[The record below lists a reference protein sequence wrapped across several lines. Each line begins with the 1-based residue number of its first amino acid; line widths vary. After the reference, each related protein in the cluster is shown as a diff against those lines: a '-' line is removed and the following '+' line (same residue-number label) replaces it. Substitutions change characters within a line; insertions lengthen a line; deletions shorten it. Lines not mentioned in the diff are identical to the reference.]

1 MTTPATRTKV
11 FEPGTTGWR
20 AADLND
26 PEIDRLWNQGAYE
39 IVEGVLTVMPPAYH
53 DGTRPLAKLRRLV
66 ERHLDRQRIEGEFT
80 HEDDFVVGG
89 RRVAR
94 VDMMFMSPEDER
106 RQEEANAEGGRLPH
120 LRFGRILVP
129 PTLIVESIS
138 LGHQDHDRDTKR
150 QWYAD
155 AKVPHYWI
163 LDAYERTLECLVLRE
178 GRFDVD
184 QAGRNAD
191 ELRPALF
198 PGLVVPLADLW
209 K

>member
-1 MTTPATRTKV
+1 
-11 FEPGTTGWR
+11 
-20 AADLND
+20 
-26 PEIDRLWNQGAYE
+26 
-39 IVEGVLTVMPPAYH
+39 
-53 DGTRPLAKLRRLV
+53 
-66 ERHLDRQRIEGEFT
+66 
-80 HEDDFVVGG
+80 
-89 RRVAR
+89 
-94 VDMMFMSPEDER
+94 MMFMSPEDER

-163 LDAYERTLECLVLRE
+163 RDAYERTLECLVLRE